1 MFFSAGALFG
11 RAAAIDLGTVNT
23 VVAIEGRGIVL
34 NEPTAAAVY
43 TEAQRERGIISSGA
57 DAERLYGRTPGGVN
71 IIYPMKDGVI
81 ADISA
86 VGDMLGDFFIKAFGR
101 RRGAAGARLTI
112 CLPLC
117 ATELEQRALTDAVK
131 ACGAREA
138 TIIPEPLA
146 AAAGAGMDIFA
157 PVGSMVMDI
166 CLLYTSPSP
175 RD

>member
-81 ADISA
+81 AGHICR
-86 VGDMLGDFFIKAFGR
+86 GR
-101 RRGAAGARLTI
+101 YAGRLFHKGIRAQARRGGGKADDMPAAVRNGA
-112 CLPLC
+112 
-117 ATELEQRALTDAVK
+117 
-131 ACGAREA
+131 
-138 TIIPEPLA
+138 
-146 AAAGAGMDIFA
+146 
-157 PVGSMVMDI
+157 
-166 CLLYTSPSP
+166 
-175 RD
+175 

>member
-71 IIYPMKDGVI
+71 TEKQWKTRII
-81 ADISA
+81 
-86 VGDMLGDFFIKAFGR
+86 R
-101 RRGAAGARLTI
+101 
-112 CLPLC
+112 
-117 ATELEQRALTDAVK
+117 
-131 ACGAREA
+131 
-138 TIIPEPLA
+138 
-146 AAAGAGMDIFA
+146 
-157 PVGSMVMDI
+157 
-166 CLLYTSPSP
+166 
-175 RD
+175 